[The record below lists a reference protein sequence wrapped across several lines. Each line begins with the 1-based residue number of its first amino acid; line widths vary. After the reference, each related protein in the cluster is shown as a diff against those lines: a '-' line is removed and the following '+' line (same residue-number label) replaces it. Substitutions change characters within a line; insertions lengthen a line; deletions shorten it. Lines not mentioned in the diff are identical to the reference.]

1 VVIGGSGTSGPSLSS
16 ATPQALGV
24 AAAGV
29 STDASRADHVHA
41 LPTIPALSS
50 ATPAALGVAAAGV
63 STDAA
68 RADHVHALP
77 AGGVDTSLQLAPDTG
92 WTAATGA
99 GIGTAAI
106 ASGVA
111 TLTMTAAQTSA
122 RLRRTVPASPHMP
135 AVEFVARVTQTIA
148 DGVHEQGIGL
158 ANASYTRGARVQ
170 VDIYGNVT
178 ILYNVA
184 GSWVSGAFVNVG
196 GAWTGGSLWL
206 RMVATPLYIHF
217 YHGSGAGP
225 ALPTS
230 WTRVGTYDLSSAGAP
245 DFSAPLGDGLT
256 DLVLFA
262 ARAGGWVTNECTARN
277 VQWRSLLGAPT

>member
-1 VVIGGSGTSGPSLSS
+1 MITVGDTVLVGGIGTSGPTGPAIPDPSTG
-16 ATPQALGV
+16 APGDALT
-24 AAAGV
+24 
-29 STDASRADHVHA
+29 TDGGAYA
-41 LPTIPALSS
+41 LT
-50 ATPAALGVAAAGV
+50 TPAE
-63 STDAA
+63 
-68 RADHVHALP
+68 
-77 AGGVDTSLQLAPDTG
+77 GGVDTSLQAAPDTG
-92 WTAATGA
+92 WTAGGT
-99 GIGTAAI
+99 GTAAI

-122 RLRRTVPASPHMP
+122 RLHRSVGVCSPHAP
-135 AVEFVARVTQTIA
+135 AVEFAARVTQTVA

-158 ANASYTRGARVQ
+158 TNASYTRGARVQ

-225 ALPTS
+225 APPTS

-262 ARAGGWVTNECTARN
+262 ARAGGSVTNACTARDIA
-277 VQWRSLLGAPT
+277 WRSLLGAPT